1 MRSVCAVLLLLVA
14 LPATAL
20 ADTHEQ
26 EPPDL
31 NALFERA

>member
-1 MRSVCAVLLLLVA
+1 MRSALAVLILLIA